1 MSSFDAF
8 KQDIID
14 QCIEKLN
21 SIVCQTMEEGLTL
34 DITML
39 FGDIMSS
46 TFMRHFPDSKLTS
59 YIKDKMFFATK
70 NIMYAVKTYINTCD
84 LEESETIKDN
94 CFIFTVQFIKEQLS
108 NLEKDYPIEE
118 MLLFTRPVLLAP
130 SAPIEDENPT

>member
-1 MSSFDAF
+1 MASFDAF
-8 KQDIID
+8 KKDIIE

-21 SIVCQTMEEGLTL
+21 SIVCQTIEEGLPF

-39 FGDIMSS
+39 FGDIMST
-46 TFMRHFPDSKLTS
+46 TFMRHFPDSKLTPH
-59 YIKDKMFFATK
+59 IKDKMFFATK

-84 LEESETIKDN
+84 IGESEIIKDN
-94 CFIFTVQFIKEQLS
+94 CFIFIIQFIKEQLS

-118 MLLFTRPVLLAP
+118 ILLFTRPVLLTP